1 MCVFAIMDSTEPSR
15 NPKRESD
22 KMTPHIDTE
31 QLAELKEV
39 LEDEFSVLIDTYLT
53 DAKLRLNLIKN
64 GIATQDYEAVRLAAH
79 SLKGASANLGA
90 QALAQLCEKLEH
102 DCKVGHY
109 AEFDA
114 LFLQAQAEFVE
125 VNQQLLMM
133 A

>member
-1 MCVFAIMDSTEPSR
+1 
-15 NPKRESD
+15 
-22 KMTPHIDTE
+22 MTPHIDTE

-90 QALAQLCEKLEH
+90 VILAQLCEKLEH
-102 DCKVGHY
+102 DCKVGEY
-109 AEFDA
+109 GSGSLLENQIAAEIII
-114 LFLQAQAEFVE
+114 VSE
-125 VNQQLLMM
+125 VLTKLVTI
-133 A
+133 